1 MGAYRHAAGPK
12 LMHTIHPE
20 RQSGEPRKGTKSK
33 LLGVVLLIL
42 ATLDAML
49 LWRAGLAL
57 NGIVP
62 VLFAGGLI
70 LLVVGAVRQGA

>member
-1 MGAYRHAAGPK
+1 
-12 LMHTIHPE
+12 
-20 RQSGEPRKGTKSK
+20 
-33 LLGVVLLIL
+33 VVLLIL